1 MSATVVDLKQRF
13 ALGLDAR
20 IVPAAAW
27 VPLQRAQEL
36 VDQAN
41 AALQQLE
48 GELERERANAR
59 ELGAAEGRRLALD
72 EFAEATQALA
82 QAREQVAERM
92 RSQLADLAIAVVDR
106 IAPALGADKLVP
118 ILVGEAIRQLS
129 FEPSLLVRVHPDV
142 ADATR
147 ARLTQEGVAGTPEL
161 EIVGMPEFGAFDCV
175 IEAEGGV
182 VRAGLHE
189 QLEQVRTILAAAWRE
204 TDAAFPDEPDHAAE

>member
-13 ALGLDAR
+13 ALGVDAR

-72 EFAEATQALA
+72 DFAAATQALS
-82 QAREQVAERM
+82 QAREQLAERM

-106 IAPALGADKLVP
+106 IAPALGADRLVP
-118 ILVGEAIRQLS
+118 ILVGEAVRQLS
-129 FEPSLLVRVHPDV
+129 FEPNLVVRVHPEV

-147 ARLTQEGVAGTPEL
+147 ERLAQEGVGMPAI
-161 EIVGMPEFGAFDCV
+161 EIAGMPEFGAFDCL

-189 QLEQVRTILAAAWRE
+189 QLEQVRTILAAAQRE
-204 TDAAFPDEPDHAAE
+204 ADATYPDEPDHAAE

>member
-13 ALGLDAR
+13 ALGVDAR

-48 GELERERANAR
+48 GELELERANAR
-59 ELGAAEGRRLALD
+59 ELGAAEGRRMALD

-82 QAREQVAERM
+82 QAREQLAERM
-92 RSQLADLAIAVVDR
+92 RAQLADLAIAVVDR

-129 FEPSLLVRVHPDV
+129 FEPNLLVRVHPGV
-142 ADATR
+142 AEATR
-147 ARLTQEGVAGTPEL
+147 ERLAQEGITGTPAIEIVGTPE
-161 EIVGMPEFGAFDCV
+161 FGEFDCI

-189 QLEQVRTILAAAWRE
+189 QLEQVRMILAAAQRE
-204 TDAAFPDEPDHAAE
+204 AEVFPIDEFDHAAE